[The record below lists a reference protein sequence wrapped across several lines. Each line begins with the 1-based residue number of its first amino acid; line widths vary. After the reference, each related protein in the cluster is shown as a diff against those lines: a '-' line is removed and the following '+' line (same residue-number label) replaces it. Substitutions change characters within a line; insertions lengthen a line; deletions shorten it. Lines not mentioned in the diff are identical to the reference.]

1 MLGAILKCVNSR
13 LLVRNIPLRKIMF
26 QYNVYPFKG
35 FFGGLI
41 DGYTILK
48 GCCGALYATMHKK
61 A

>member
-1 MLGAILKCVNSR
+1 
-13 LLVRNIPLRKIMF
+13 MF

-35 FFGGLI
+35 FFCGLI

-48 GCCGALYATMHKK
+48 GYCGALYATMHKE